1 MSEKFD
7 KKAYNQQYQRERNDA
22 ANEVGELPAIVDPAL
37 RKRALASL
45 ETFLVEFFPDIFPD
59 PFGSVQKSSIAH
71 EQKVYETGAGRLNKL
86 EPRGYGKSTRS
97 CLGVLWAILKG
108 LHNFAVVCCDSTE
121 KSDDLLKLIL
131 AAVSENE
138 KLLGCFPELWCFHKL
153 EGNPHRGQ
161 YQKYKGK
168 KTNIS
173 IRGDTI
179 MFPELQGFKSSG
191 AIIVARPFRKTRGK
205 NIKGKRPT
213 VVILDDVQSSD
224 DAISPTAVGKNLKTL
239 YSDIAFLGSRKR
251 QIAIINNATIIAPDD
266 YAHRLSKNRAFV
278 TVRYKMVESMPAN
291 LELWEQY
298 RAIRSTY
305 DETKPGDDVR
315 AKMEALEFYQAN
327 RAAMDKGSK
336 VTWDY
341 AFSPQAFQASTIQA
355 AMDFIAD
362 YGQEAFDSECQNDP
376 QEIQLGDLQP
386 LKPADVEKQTNK
398 LGRLVVPDD
407 ADFVTGFIDVSE
419 KVLWWALVA
428 WRKSDFTGSVIGY
441 GVYPDQKTNYVTI
454 GTVRH
459 TIRQRWKGDYQTAL
473 ANSLEELVESM
484 TQELTTET
492 GDVVTASAIA
502 IDSGWGEY
510 APDVYRFC
518 RQSRHR
524 AILRPSKGMGIGAK
538 RNPLVDPQIKPKGK
552 ESIEGQWKFAKTK
565 AKVFLLLYDTNFWK
579 SKIDRA
585 IRIPAGSAGGLTL
598 HSIGA
603 SHSHRMIAEQLSAER
618 PDRVEANGR
627 IVDEWSTLPGRDN
640 HFLDCLCGAG
650 VLAHS
655 LGCRFIRPRAQQAT
669 GAQEAPRNRKGENAK
684 PEPSQPTEAK
694 PLPKPVGN
702 PRRRAEVIF

>member
-1 MSEKFD
+1 LTEK
-7 KKAYNQQYQRERNDA
+7 KLSKAEYDRQYHKQRIENAND
-22 ANEVGELPAIVDPAL
+22 VGELPAIVDPAL
-37 RKRALASL
+37 RERTLASL
-45 ETFLVEFFPDIFPD
+45 ETFLVEFFPEIFPD
-59 PFGSVQKSSIAH
+59 PFGPVQKSSIAH

-97 CLGVLWAILKG
+97 CLGALWAILKG
-108 LHNFAVVCCDSTE
+108 VQSFVVVCCDSTE

-138 KLLGCFPELWCFHKL
+138 KLLGCFPELFCFHKL
-153 EGNPHRGQ
+153 QGNPHRGQ
-161 YQKYKGK
+161 YQTFKGK
-168 KTNIS
+168 KTNVS

-179 MFPELQGFKSSG
+179 MFPELPGFKSSG

-224 DAISPTAVGKNLKTL
+224 DAISETAIQKNLKTL

-278 TVRYKMVESMPAN
+278 TVRYRMVEAPPTN

-305 DETKPGDDVR
+305 NETIPGDDVR
-315 AKMEALEFYQAN
+315 AKQAALEFYLAN
-327 RAAMDKGSK
+327 RPAMDEGSR

-341 AFSPQAFQASTIQA
+341 AFSPSAFQASTIQA

-376 QEIQLGDLQP
+376 QEIRLGDLQP
-386 LKPADVEKQTNK
+386 LKANEVERQVNK

-407 ADFVTGFIDVSE
+407 ADYVTGFIDISE
-419 KVLWWALVA
+419 KVLWWAMVA

-441 GVYPDQKTNYVTI
+441 GVYPEQGINYVTL
-454 GTVRH
+454 GTVRR
-459 TIRQRWKGDYQTAL
+459 TIRQRWKGDYPTAL

-484 TQELTTET
+484 AGELQTET

-502 IDSGWGEY
+502 IDSGWGEF

-518 RQSRHR
+518 RQSKFR

-538 RNPLVDPQIKPKGK
+538 RNPLVDPQIRPKGK

-565 AKVFLLLYDTNFWK
+565 AKVFLLAYDTNFWK
-579 SKIDRA
+579 SKISNA
-585 IRIPAGSAGGLTL
+585 LRIPAGSAGGLSL
-598 HSIGA
+598 YKVGA
-603 SHSHRMIAEQLSAER
+603 SQSHRMIAEQLTAER

-627 IVDEWSTLPGRDN
+627 VVDEWSTLPGRDN
-640 HFLDCLCGAG
+640 HFFDCVCGAG
-650 VLAHS
+650 VLAHT
-655 LGCRFIRPRAQQAT
+655 LGCRFVSARSQP
-669 GAQEAPRNRKGENAK
+669 PRNRKGENAN
-684 PEPSQPTEAK
+684 PEPSKAAAVK
-694 PLPKPVGN
+694 VPKPVGK
-702 PRRRAEVIF
+702 PRRRAEVNF